1 MVFPSSAPFPED
13 FRSNVF
19 PQPLIVP
26 IACSSVWEAHAS
38 LEGGVVLPDVGF
50 VEPMLRRRLSPL
62 AKMTLRVAYDCARD
76 VPDVRI
82 VYASRHGELL
92 RTTTMLESLA
102 AKEELSPT
110 LFSMSVLN
118 ASAAYSLY
126 CKKAPRRV
134 QPFRLVVRVLV
145 TACWKPV
152 CSWHNNP
159 RSRSCSCT
167 PTSPLRPCIRRPNLQ
182 RPKRMR
188 WLCCLSHPQQ

>member
-92 RTTTMLESLA
+92 R
-102 AKEELSPT
+102 
-110 LFSMSVLN
+110 
-118 ASAAYSLY
+118 
-126 CKKAPRRV
+126 RV